1 MSLAGGWRFERQAL
15 LHDCA
20 LFFSKYLKSVTVKT
34 NPAKRDLLA
43 YSRPQK
49 EQAPHTKRGLV
60 QKHAQKIAR
69 SWDNRKTPR
78 GKKGKGKE

>member
-1 MSLAGGWRFERQAL
+1 LRDGPCFTIARF
-15 LHDCA
+15 
-20 LFFSKYLKSVTVKT
+20 FFQKYLKSVTVKT